1 MELLR
6 KIFVKYRACLCKT
19 EQWITQKHDVHSAY
33 IPGSFTINT
42 TLLCGVYEKQ
52 TTNQNK
58 TYGHVTNQNAE
69 IQTTWLVMTITTWLV
84 MTITTACPLSYK
96 NSSMMSWHCT
106 KCVKIADNGGF
117 NYGASK
123 HRAGKRVWI
132 ISLDVKWRGRDIRV
146 ACQVETLWVVLWLR
160 GGTCYL

>member
-33 IPGSFTINT
+33 IPGSFTLNT

-69 IQTTWLVMTITTWLV
+69 IQTTWLVMSNDNNHVT
-84 MTITTACPLSYK
+84 CNDNNNSLSAK
-96 NSSMMSWHCT
+96 LQEL
-106 KCVKIADNGGF
+106 
-117 NYGASK
+117 K
-123 HRAGKRVWI
+123 HDE
-132 ISLDVKWRGRDIRV
+132 L
-146 ACQVETLWVVLWLR
+146 TLH
-160 GGTCYL
+160 